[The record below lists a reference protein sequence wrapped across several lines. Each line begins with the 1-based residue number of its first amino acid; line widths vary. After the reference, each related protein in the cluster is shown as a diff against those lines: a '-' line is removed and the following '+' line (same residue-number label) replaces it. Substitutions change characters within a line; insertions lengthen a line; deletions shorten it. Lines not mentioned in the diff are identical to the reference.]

1 MYKTQIAIQQQT
13 RSAVAR
19 TIRTKAVCLLAAVPA
34 TLLIANACAAGVLA
48 VPPDAPAN
56 LRAPSDQVVSLEA
69 LAAGFQ
75 VYECKSKPDQPSA
88 YEWTFVAPDAVLL
101 DRSGRLL
108 GKHYA
113 GPTWESIDG
122 SSVTADVKARDPGP
136 TPSSI
141 PWLLLNAKATNG
153 AGVFST
159 TKSVQR
165 LQTVGGVVPAEPC
178 TAANANQEAAVP
190 YTATYYFYRSAE
202 DAHPG
207 PWAGA
212 DKY

>member
-1 MYKTQIAIQQQT
+1 MDKTQIPIRRQASST
-13 RSAVAR
+13 LARAVG
-19 TIRTKAVCLLAAVPA
+19 TKAVCVLAAVPA
-34 TLLIANACAAGVLA
+34 TLLIASACAGGAL
-48 VPPDAPAN
+48 VPPDAPAS

-69 LAAGFQ
+69 LASGFQ
-75 VYECKSKPDQPSA
+75 IYECKSKPGQPST

-113 GPTWESIDG
+113 GPTWESLDG
-122 SSVTADVKARDPGP
+122 SSVSGEVKARDPGP
-136 TPSSI
+136 TSSAI
-141 PWLLLNAKATNG
+141 PWLLLSAKTTTG

-165 LQTVGGVVPAEPC
+165 LETVGGIAPTEPC
-178 TAANANQEAAVP
+178 SAANAKQVFEVP

-202 DAHPG
+202 DARPV

>member
-1 MYKTQIAIQQQT
+1 MPNAQIAIPRQS
-13 RSAVAR
+13 RSTIAR
-19 TIRTKAVCLLAAVPA
+19 IVRTKAVCVLAAIPA
-34 TLLIANACAAGVLA
+34 TLLIAGVSAGGALP

-56 LRAPSDQVVSLEA
+56 LRAPPEQVMSLEA
-69 LAAGFQ
+69 LASGFQ
-75 VYECKSKPDQPSA
+75 IYECQSKFDQPST
-88 YEWTFVAPDAVLL
+88 YEWAFVAPDAVLL
-101 DRSGRLL
+101 DRAGHLL

-122 SSVTADVKARDPGP
+122 SSVTGEVNARDAGP

-141 PWLLLNAKATNG
+141 PWLLLNAKTTTG

-165 LQTVGGVVPAEPC
+165 LQTVGGVAPTEPC
-178 TAANANQEAAVP
+178 SAANAKQVAEVP
-190 YTATYYFYRSAE
+190 YTATYYFYRNAD

-207 PWAGA
+207 PWAGP

>member
-1 MYKTQIAIQQQT
+1 MDKTQIPIQRQP

-19 TIRTKAVCLLAAVPA
+19 AVGTKAVCVLAAVPA
-34 TLLIANACAAGVLA
+34 TLLIAGVWAGGALP

-56 LRAPSDQVVSLEA
+56 LRAPSNQVLSLEA
-69 LAAGFQ
+69 LASGFQ
-75 VYECKSKPDQPSA
+75 IYECKSKPDQPST

-122 SSVTADVKARDPGP
+122 SSVIGETKARDAGP
-136 TPSSI
+136 TATSI
-141 PWLLLNAKATNG
+141 PLLLLSVKGTSG
-153 AGVFST
+153 AGVFSA

-165 LQTVGGVVPAEPC
+165 LQTVGGVAPAEPC
-178 TAANANQEAAVP
+178 SAANAKQVAEVP

-202 DAHPG
+202 DAQPV
-207 PWAGA
+207 PWAGP